1 MKLFDF
7 QKRGLEQTEKFDRC
21 AYYWDMGLGKTFVGS
36 EKLWSFGKRVNLIV
50 CQKSKIDDWF
60 EHILNLYGSRGAIVY
75 DLSYKPHYE
84 LFLKVTRYP
93 DDGNLKLIGIINYD
107 LIYRR
112 PELMK
117 LSGFALMLDE
127 SQFIQNEKAK
137 RSKFIL
143 KMNAANVILLSGTP
157 VSGKYEQ
164 LYAQIQLLGWRIS
177 KTEFW
182 NRYINYYLYQPV
194 EGMPPIKIVSG
205 YKRVDELKEK
215 LAEYGAVFMKSE
227 EAIDLPD
234 QSFTTVTVESSSLY
248 RKFIEDRLITVN
260 DLTLVGDTTFNFL
273 LYARQLCGAYSKE
286 KLSAF
291 KDLIDSTSSRV
302 VVFYNFNVELDTLKG
317 VIGDRPCSVV
327 NGKEKN
333 LSAYDEKDDAII
345 LVQYQAGAMGLNLQK
360 ANHMI
365 FFTPPLSSSHFEQAK
380 KRIHRLGQTQKCF
393 YYFLCCAGS
402 VEEKIYR
409 VLKTRGDYTN
419 KLFEKDY
426 ETVSD

>member
-7 QKRGLEQTEKFDRC
+7 QKKALDRTAKFTRC
-21 AYYWDMGLGKTFVGS
+21 AYYFDMGLGKTFIGS
-36 EKLWSFGKRVNLIV
+36 EKMWQFNRNINLIV
-50 CQKSKIDDWF
+50 CQKSKVDDWIN
-60 EHILNLYGSRGAIVY
+60 HIRSEYDLPYVPVLNLTTKKG
-75 DLSYKPHYE
+75 YE
-84 LFLKVTRYP
+84 AFFECIKNPCNMTV
-93 DDGNLKLIGIINYD
+93 GVINYD
-107 LIYRR
+107 LIFRR
-112 PELMK
+112 KEIMELRE
-117 LSGFALMLDE
+117 FALLLDE

-137 RSKFIL
+137 RTKFIL
-143 KMNAANVILLSGTP
+143 KMNPANVILLSGTP
-157 VSGKYEQ
+157 VSGRYEQ
-164 LYAQIQLLGWRIS
+164 LYAQIQLLGWHIT
-177 KTEFW
+177 KTAFW
-182 NRYINYYLYQPV
+182 DRYINYYLYQPV

-215 LAEYGAVFMKSE
+215 LAEYGAIFMKSE

-234 QSFTTVTVESSSLY
+234 QSFTTVTVEPSALY
-248 RKFIEDRLITVN
+248 RKFIKDRLVTVN

-291 KDLIDSTSSRV
+291 KDLIYSTASRV
-302 VVFYNFNVELDTLKG
+302 VVFYNFNVELDALKG

-365 FFTPPLSSSHFEQAK
+365 FFSPPLSSSHFEQAK

-409 VLKTRGDYTN
+409 VLKTRGDYTD
-419 KLFEKDY
+419 KLFEKDF
-426 ETVSD
+426 E